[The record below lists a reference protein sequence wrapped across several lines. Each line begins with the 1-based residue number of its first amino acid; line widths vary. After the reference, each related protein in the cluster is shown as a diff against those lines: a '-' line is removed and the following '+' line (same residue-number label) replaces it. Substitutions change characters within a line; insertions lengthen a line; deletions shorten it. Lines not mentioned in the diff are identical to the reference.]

1 MYVLTYEVQLHL
13 SDCRSLKAKRSVLR
27 PIIEGIRRRFQVAVA
42 EVDHQDTWQRTTV
55 GVAVVSAS
63 PSHCEEV
70 IDEVERF
77 VWSVPDV
84 QVLDS
89 RRQWMEES

>member
-1 MYVLTYEVQLHL
+1 MYVLTYEVHLHL
-13 SDCRSLKAKRSVLR
+13 PECRSLKAKRGVLR

-42 EVDHQDTWQRTTV
+42 EVDHQDTWQRTAI
-55 GVAVVSAS
+55 GVAIVSAS

-77 VWSVPDV
+77 VWSVPDI
-84 QVLDS
+84 QVLES
-89 RRQWMEES
+89 HRQWMEEN

>member
-13 SDCRSLKAKRSVLR
+13 NDCRSLKGKRSMLR
-27 PIIEGIRRRFQVAVA
+27 PVIEGIRRRFQVAVA
-42 EVDHQDTWQRTTV
+42 EVDHQDTWQRTGI

-77 VWSVPDV
+77 VWSVPDI
-84 QVLDS
+84 QVLES
-89 RRQWMEES
+89 HRQWMEQD